1 MPVLTLTNEQAIELV
16 KQLPVEQQA
25 EIFRF
30 LLIQQWGEWQL
41 LSEYGSDK
49 VQLAARARGYHWEE
63 MTEDEREAFIDA
75 VVHEKP

>member
-30 LLIQQWGEWQL
+30 LLLQQWEQWQL
-41 LSEYGSDK
+41 LSQYGSDK
-49 VQLAARARGYHWEE
+49 VRLAAQERGYDWDR
-63 MTEDEREAFIDA
+63 MTEDEQEAFIDEI
-75 VVHEKP
+75 VHEK